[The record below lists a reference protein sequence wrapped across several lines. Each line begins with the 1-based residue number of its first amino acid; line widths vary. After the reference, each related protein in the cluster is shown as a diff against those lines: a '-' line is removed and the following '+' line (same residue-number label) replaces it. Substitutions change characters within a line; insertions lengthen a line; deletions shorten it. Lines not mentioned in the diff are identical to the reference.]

1 MQVQDLSG
9 AGGVKYH
16 GRAAGEGVSNQL
28 MAKEC
33 YVGGYYSKF
42 PTFEPSNCDIS
53 KMRACPYMPAVVLY
67 YCTFHDIIL

>member
-1 MQVQDLSG
+1 MTVLANMVCCLVNDMLS
-9 AGGVKYH
+9 YE
-16 GRAAGEGVSNQL
+16 RSSIFS
-28 MAKEC
+28 KEC